1 MKRSKMAT
9 PRQAPQSLGEKVLY
23 VVGTVFLLSFP
34 AFIWLE
40 SLIEGLG

>member
-1 MKRSKMAT
+1 MKRSEMAT
-9 PRQAPQSLGEKVLY
+9 PKQAPESLGEKAMY

-40 SLIEGLG
+40 SLIEGM

>member
-1 MKRSKMAT
+1 MKKTEMAT
-9 PRQAPQSLGEKVLY
+9 PKQAPESLGEKVLY
-23 VVGTVFLLSFP
+23 GTLAVFVLSFP

>member
-1 MKRSKMAT
+1 MKRSEMAT
-9 PRQAPQSLGEKVLY
+9 RKQAPESFGEKAMY